1 MRGSWRIVLL
11 VFLVSLSLTR
21 ISSAQIKRLSRT
33 LLVNGQSGKAQL
45 VEIDGRMYVAVDE
58 LAQIT
63 NGSSH
68 FEANRIVLNLPMAS
82 ANTPATAPPPSSGEE
97 PGLSRD
103 FMKASIEAIAGM
115 REWASTMAY
124 AIENGYQITE
134 GWAATYREK
143 AARNV
148 NLANVAASTEAD
160 RNAFQLL
167 NNEFDAVRDW
177 SNELVEAK
185 KSMDAGKY
193 AVSANAL
200 RDEPASQ
207 KIMNCGRFLASM
219 LGSGTFQD
227 DPSCH

>member
-11 VFLVSLSLTR
+11 VFLVLLSLSG
-21 ISSAQIKRLSRT
+21 ISSAQIKRQSRT
-33 LLVNGQSGKAQL
+33 LLVNGQSGKAQV
-45 VEIDGRMYVAVDE
+45 VEIDGRIYVAIDE

-68 FEANRIVLNLPMAS
+68 FEANRIVLTLPMSS
-82 ANTPATAPPPSSGEE
+82 ANTPATAPPNAGEE

-103 FMKASIEAIAGM
+103 FMKASIEAIAAM

-124 AIENGYQITE
+124 AIQNGYQITE
-134 GWAATYREK
+134 GWAATYREQ

-167 NNEFDAVRDW
+167 SNEFNAVRDW

-185 KSMDAGKY
+185 KSMDTGKY
-193 AVSANAL
+193 AVSADAL

-207 KIMNCGRFLASM
+207 KIVNCGRFLASM

-227 DPSCH
+227 DASCH